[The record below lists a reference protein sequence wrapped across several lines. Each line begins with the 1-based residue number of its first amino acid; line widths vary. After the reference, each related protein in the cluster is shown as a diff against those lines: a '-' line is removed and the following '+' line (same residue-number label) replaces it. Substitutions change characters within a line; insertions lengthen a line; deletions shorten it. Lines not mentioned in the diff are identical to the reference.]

1 MKPMSWGFWDESN
14 LEVGMGSVL
23 QGMVHDGVKHMCEKV
38 TIVSA
43 LRRARR
49 GENSRCR
56 KVTCISFYLILMTV
70 LREVLTG
77 KVKIFSR
84 YGRKF
89 RRVK

>member
-1 MKPMSWGFWDESN
+1 
-14 LEVGMGSVL
+14 
-23 QGMVHDGVKHMCEKV
+23 MVHDGVKHVCEKV
-38 TIVSA
+38 TIVSELAWLA

-49 GENSRCR
+49 GENSQCR
-56 KVTCISFYLILMTV
+56 KATYISFYLILMIV

-84 YGRKF
+84 CGRKF